1 MLIDVRPLFSDGAF
15 ARCVVECVL
24 TLLLPISSSKGW
36 MWSLSLW
43 GSLFLQLVHVGPL
56 DQVVILHL
64 GAVVPIAPVVI
75 GTVLPG
81 VVGVSGSGG
90 HYCFR

>member
-1 MLIDVRPLFSDGAF
+1 
-15 ARCVVECVL
+15 
-24 TLLLPISSSKGW
+24 

-43 GSLFLQLVHVGPL
+43 GSLFLQLVYVEPL

-64 GAVVPIAPVVI
+64 GAVVPIAPGVI